1 MGSDKKSNGSGNDTK
16 QLELS
21 LDAPPTSRPNK
32 PLFPPAPPATLP
44 VQSDERGYRGFALER
59 EAAIRK
65 FEQRFGLILNKP
77 VRITL
82 VGMPGEFSGKLRLA
96 ELLPNEASP
105 RVLHLR
111 LADLEFTAA
120 DIETCS
126 LL

>member
-1 MGSDKKSNGSGNDTK
+1 M
-16 QLELS
+16 
-21 LDAPPTSRPNK
+21 
-32 PLFPPAPPATLP
+32 
-44 VQSDERGYRGFALER
+44 ER